1 MNFLFIFISCL
12 LLPSV
17 SFAQSIE
24 SDPIDFAK
32 EKQHSCMPYAGEQL
46 TFSVGWEFINAGT
59 AVMTVSTP
67 SEGSYKIHTAAR
79 TNKFLDIFKKVRDTI
94 VSEGVCIDGEMQS
107 THFDLEQ
114 HERSYH
120 AKKKTVFD
128 WQHDKVLY
136 TQNKKTDSY
145 DVPAGHLNVMD
156 AFFRVR
162 NENLLAGDTLNIPVF
177 DSRKTYD
184 VVVKI
189 GKKTKMLRAPWGG
202 HVECISVE
210 PMLKTEGMFSSKG
223 KMKIWVTNDSRHI
236 PIKLIAKIKIGHIV
250 GTLID
255 YKEPK

>member
-1 MNFLFIFISCL
+1 MKIYILLITLCLSISTAHAENTCL
-12 LLPSV
+12 P
-17 SFAQSIE
+17 FT
-24 SDPIDFAK
+24 
-32 EKQHSCMPYAGEQL
+32 GEQL
-46 TFSVGWEFINAGT
+46 TFNVGWEFINAGSAT
-59 AVMTVSTP
+59 MTVSSP
-67 SEGSYKIHTAAR
+67 SDKQYKIHTAAR

-94 VSEGVCIDGEMQS
+94 TSEGVCVDGKMQS

-120 AKKKTVFD
+120 AKKQTLFD
-128 WQHDKVLY
+128 WQHNKVLY
-136 TQNKKTDSY
+136 TQNNKTDSY
-145 DVPAGHLNVMD
+145 DVSAGHLNVID

-162 NENLLAGDTLNIPVF
+162 SAKLSAGQTLNIPVF

-184 VVVKI
+184 VVVTV
-189 GKKTKMLRAPWGG
+189 GKRKRMLRAPWGG
-202 HVECISVE
+202 HVECISIE

-223 KMKIWVTNDSRHI
+223 KIKIWVTNDSRHI